1 MFEEYC
7 IDTADD
13 GGLICKVAQT
23 FLEIFKQPLAVNTK
37 LYERE
42 SELGTFFSKG
52 KVTCTLNYC
61 TPLNLLKCIL
71 YNNFKFGNVD
81 SANIRMLSPNLDI

>member
-7 IDTADD
+7 IDTADE
-13 GGLICKVAQT
+13 GGLIWKVAQI

-42 SELGTFFSKG
+42 RELGTFFSKG
-52 KVTCTLNYC
+52 KVTCT
-61 TPLNLLKCIL
+61 
-71 YNNFKFGNVD
+71 
-81 SANIRMLSPNLDI
+81 

>member
-7 IDTADD
+7 IDTADE
-13 GGLICKVAQT
+13 GSLIWKVAQT
-23 FLEIFKQPLAVNTK
+23 FLEIFKQQSDVNTK

-61 TPLNLLKCIL
+61 TPLHLL
-71 YNNFKFGNVD
+71 
-81 SANIRMLSPNLDI
+81 

>member
-7 IDTADD
+7 IDIADE
-13 GGLICKVAQT
+13 GGLIWKVAQT
-23 FLEIFKQPLAVNTK
+23 FLGIFKQPSAVNTK

-42 SELGTFFSKG
+42 SELGTFFPKG

-61 TPLNLLKCIL
+61 TLLHL
-71 YNNFKFGNVD
+71 
-81 SANIRMLSPNLDI
+81 L